1 MNFLLRYVTEMM
13 DKNETREAAGNDNK
27 RQPDPAQYCP
37 NCSARLEDRGC
48 KMKCPRCGFFLSC
61 ADFY

>member
-1 MNFLLRYVTEMM
+1 MS
-13 DKNETREAAGNDNK
+13 DKIETRERFKDERKKA
-27 RQPDPAQYCP
+27 PDPSGYCP